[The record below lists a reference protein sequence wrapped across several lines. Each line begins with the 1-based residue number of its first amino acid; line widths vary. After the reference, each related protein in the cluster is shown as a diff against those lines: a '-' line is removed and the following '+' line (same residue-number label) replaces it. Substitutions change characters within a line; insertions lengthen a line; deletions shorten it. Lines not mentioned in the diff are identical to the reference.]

1 MCTSKG
7 CGEGN
12 FFPKVVF
19 FLAKMCAL
27 VRGMVERG
35 KLSKVVDGRRIQY
48 LNELLDWLIYRDS
61 DEGQHESLVDLT
73 IY

>member
-1 MCTSKG
+1 
-7 CGEGN
+7 
-12 FFPKVVF
+12 
-19 FLAKMCAL
+19 MCAL
-27 VRGMVERG
+27 VKGMVERG